1 MRDLPQ
7 RVLRTA
13 WSAFLA
19 FLILGTGQGIWGALL
34 ICNLKTSPSIPWA
47 VPAMAVV
54 LWVIWQYLGGKW
66 WPRTTSE
73 KRRDYLRANRVPGEV
88 MVWAFVAGL
97 LAIVA
102 LAGYWIVLF
111 QLVRTPPNA
120 LADFSQYPAL
130 MTVLAIGMASLV
142 SPITEEA
149 AFRGYCQVI
158 LEREYAEP
166 VAVLISSIFF
176 ALAHLTQGFF
186 WTKLLVYF
194 LVGIVFGVIAYLT
207 QSTLP
212 ALPVHIAGD
221 LMFFILVWPHDSNRP
236 LIWDSGANRWFW
248 IHSGQAILFTVLSV
262 PAFLRLN
269 QVAKNSIPGRE
280 KTSASLA

>member
-1 MRDLPQ
+1 
-7 RVLRTA
+7 
-13 WSAFLA
+13 
-19 FLILGTGQGIWGALL
+19 
-34 ICNLKTSPSIPWA
+34 
-47 VPAMAVV
+47 MAVV

-66 WPRTTSE
+66 WPGSKSE
-73 KRRDYLRANRVPGEV
+73 KRRDYLRANPVPREV
-88 MVWAFVAGL
+88 MVWALVAGL

-111 QLVRTPPNA
+111 QLVRTPPNS
-120 LADFSQYPAL
+120 LADFSQYPTF
-130 MTVLAIGMASLV
+130 MTVLAIGMASLG

-194 LVGIVFGVIAYLT
+194 LVGIVFGVTAYLT

-212 ALPVHIAGD
+212 ALAVHIAGD
-221 LMFFILVWPHDSNRP
+221 LMFFILVWPHDSNRL
-236 LIWDSGANRWFW
+236 LIWESGPNRWFW
-248 IHSGQAILFTVLSV
+248 IHSGQAILFTALSI

-269 QVAKNSIPGRE
+269 QVAKNSILGRE
-280 KTSASLA
+280 KTNASLV